1 MASKLLTK
9 LGVTDLAMV
18 SADRAASAS
27 LESESSVAKALSAY
41 QVVCALL
48 RADRTDDAEHLAVT
62 MAAEVEGRVR
72 SDDPAM
78 LSVGGALWLIAAVI
92 SARRTERFEA
102 YERLDRA
109 ERLAQLLGEDGNH
122 LWTAFGPTNVAL
134 HRVSVAAELGDAAE
148 ALQAATNIRVER
160 LPVGLKSRRAQ
171 MHLDLAWAQAQRKRD
186 ALGLA
191 DTYALGV
198 LCEAIALKRKT
209 IAVPFIGER
218 FWGHPALQRSL
229 SELSSAV
236 SIVDPRGDEFE
247 ELGPVPSGAGESVA
261 AAFDP
266 KRLVVALSD

>member
-1 MASKLLTK
+1 MVAPLTFNTLNK
-9 LGVTDLAMV
+9 
-18 SADRAASAS
+18 
-27 LESESSVAKALSAY
+27 
-41 QVVCALL
+41 
-48 RADRTDDAEHLAVT
+48 
-62 MAAEVEGRVR
+62 
-72 SDDPAM
+72 
-78 LSVGGALWLIAAVI
+78 W
-92 SARRTERFEA
+92 
-102 YERLDRA
+102 
-109 ERLAQLLGEDGNH
+109 
-122 LWTAFGPTNVAL
+122 
-134 HRVSVAAELGDAAE
+134 
-148 ALQAATNIRVER
+148 
-160 LPVGLKSRRAQ
+160 
-171 MHLDLAWAQAQRKRD
+171 

-261 AAFDP
+261 AAFDA